1 MSTTAPAR
9 PASLVSSGLERV
21 GGVLPLL
28 SLAALAAVVLPWTSI
43 IGGHLWA
50 RPHYQVMPLV
60 LVGVG
65 IVAASRWPGL
75 GQLRPGD
82 ARVVLA
88 GLALALPALAV
99 ACAAYSPVLGGSALL
114 LLIASGLYGLGGWKL
129 FRAMLP
135 AWLLLAIL
143 VPLPL
148 GLDQRLVLSLQQVTT
163 TWGSHLLD
171 LAGVE
176 HAVSGNVIQT
186 PGKDLFVEQACS
198 GVHSFFTV
206 LACTLFY
213 ALWRRRPV
221 VHTVLLLL
229 SAAGLVLVANALRA
243 SVLAYAYQRWN
254 VDLLSG
260 WKHLAVGFAAFFL
273 TLLLVLSADALMRFF
288 WYSARGNPQP
298 HPADS
303 PTRLPEL
310 RRTWL
315 AWLPL
320 PLILTALA
328 LFQFGFIGIEV
339 RDTGRPA
346 AEFEAALRQLDA
358 DLFPKQWGGWEQKDF
373 IVESREVS
381 SEFGANS
388 RAWMWKLPEGKAVV
402 SADFVFSEWHD
413 LQVCYRSTGWAI
425 EEAGFANVNGVPV
438 TLLRMTRPG
447 SRYGY
452 LWFTHFDEQGRAV
465 SPSPTNFFDRL
476 DRRLARFASRWF
488 GIADTRLDND
498 LFARSV
504 CQVQLLLETSQEL
517 SPAEQDQAL
526 KQFLEGVE
534 RIRQASLLP
543 PS

>member
-9 PASLVSSGLERV
+9 PASFVSNGLERV
-21 GGVLPLL
+21 GGILPLL
-28 SLAALAAVVLPWTSI
+28 NLVALAAVVLPWMGI

-60 LVGVG
+60 LLGVG
-65 IVAASRWPGL
+65 IVAGSRWPGL
-75 GQLRPGD
+75 GQLRPGNP
-82 ARVVLA
+82 RVVLA
-88 GLALALPALAV
+88 GLALVLPALAV

-114 LLIASGLYGLGGWKL
+114 LLAASGLYGLGGWKL

-135 AWLLLAIL
+135 AWLLLATL

-148 GLDQRLVLSLQQVTT
+148 GLDQRLVLSLQEVTT
-163 TWGSHLLD
+163 NWSSHLLD

-213 ALWRRRPV
+213 ALWKRRPV
-221 VHTVLLLL
+221 GHTVLLLT

-243 SVLAYAYQRWN
+243 SLLAYAYQRWN
-254 VDLLSG
+254 LDLLSG
-260 WKHLAVGFAAFFL
+260 WKHLTVGFALFFL

-288 WYSARGNPQP
+288 WQSSGGNPQP
-298 HPADS
+298 HPAKP
-303 PTRLPEL
+303 PTHLPEL
-310 RRTWL
+310 ARTWL
-315 AWLPL
+315 GWLPMPFVL
-320 PLILTALA
+320 GALA
-328 LFQFGFIGIEV
+328 LFQLGFLGIEV

-346 AEFEAALRQLDA
+346 AEFEAALHQLHA
-358 DLFPKQWGGWEQKDF
+358 DLFPRQWSNWERKDF
-373 IVESREVS
+373 VVESREVS

-388 RAWMWKLPEGKAVV
+388 RAWTWKLPEGKAVV
-402 SADFVFSEWHD
+402 SADFVFSGWHD
-413 LQVCYRSTGWAI
+413 LQVCYRSTGWGI
-425 EEAGFANVNGVPV
+425 EEAGFANMNGVPV
-438 TLLRMTRPG
+438 TMLRMTRPG
-447 SRYGY
+447 SRHGY

-465 SPSPTNFFDRL
+465 PPSPTNFFDRL

-488 GIADTRLDND
+488 GIADTQPDD
-498 LFARSV
+498 EVFAQSV
-504 CQVQLLLETSQEL
+504 CQVQLFLETCRVL
-517 SPAEQDQAL
+517 SPAEQEQAL
-526 KQFLEGVE
+526 QRFLEGVE

>member
-1 MSTTAPAR
+1 MSSTAPAR
-9 PASLVSSGLERV
+9 PVSFVSSGLERV
-21 GGVLPLL
+21 GGILPLFGL
-28 SLAALAAVVLPWTSI
+28 VALAAVVVPWMGV
-43 IGGHLWA
+43 IGGYLWA

-60 LVGVG
+60 LLGVG

-82 ARVVLA
+82 WRIVAA
-88 GLALALPALAV
+88 GFAVSLPALAV
-99 ACAAYSPVLGGSALL
+99 AFAAYSPVLGGSALL
-114 LLIASGLYGLGGWKL
+114 LLTASSLYGLGGWKL
-129 FRAMLP
+129 LRAMLP

-163 TWGSHLLD
+163 TWSSHLLD
-171 LAGVE
+171 LAEVE

-213 ALWRRRPV
+213 ALWKRRPM
-221 VHTVLLLL
+221 VHTVLVLL

-243 SVLAYAYQRWN
+243 FVLAYAYQRWN
-254 VDLLSG
+254 LDLLSG
-260 WKHLAVGFAAFFL
+260 WRHLAVGFTAFLL

-288 WYSARGNPQP
+288 WQSPRTNPQSR
-298 HPADS
+298 PADF

-310 RRTWL
+310 RLTWL
-315 AWLPL
+315 GWLPL

-346 AEFEAALRQLDA
+346 AEFEAALHQLDA
-358 DLFPKQWGGWEQKDF
+358 DLFPKQWAGWLQKDF
-373 IVESREVS
+373 VVESREVS

-388 RAWMWKLPEGKAVV
+388 RAWLWKLPEGKAVV

-413 LQVCYRSTGWAI
+413 LQVCYRSTGWGI
-425 EEAGFANVNGVPV
+425 EEAGFANVSGVPV
-438 TLLRMTRPG
+438 TMLRMTRPG

-465 SPSPTNFFDRL
+465 PPSPTNFFDRL

-488 GIADTRLDND
+488 GIADSQPDEE
-498 LFARSV
+498 LFAQSV
-504 CQVQLLLETSQEL
+504 CQVQLFLETSKVL
-517 SPAEQDQAL
+517 SPAEQEQAL

-534 RIRQASLLP
+534 KIRQASLLR